1 MTEENKLYTPIN
13 HMQSCYVILICL
25 YLDIYFT
32 NKLLNYPSK
41 SGSLGVV
48 SRQKVAF
55 CPLFRA
61 VLWLWFVQ
69 ALSIHLSTHLHFRQ

>member
-13 HMQSCYVILICL
+13 PVQSCYVVLICL
-25 YLDIYFT
+25 YLDTYFT

-48 SRQKVAF
+48 SR
-55 CPLFRA
+55 
-61 VLWLWFVQ
+61 
-69 ALSIHLSTHLHFRQ
+69 